1 MLHKKIAVLA
11 VFALF
16 FGLVGSASAHTH
28 QVVGNYEVEVGW
40 QSEPP
45 TVGKEN
51 AITVMITP
59 APVDETTVDDMA
71 DEEIPDNSNQTM
83 TESEHD
89 EMADDAMAESEHDDE
104 AEHDEEGGITGL
116 ASVLEVSITV
126 DDEKTDLTLIEDDE
140 TPGLYIGK
148 YTPTKVGQ
156 PLVHVFGTI
165 NEDTVEVTF
174 HPEEIESVH
183 ATPIQQQNDGV
194 EPRDVVCPDD
204 LVLLG
209 KKTSGIAVCVTQKTA
224 DLLLARDWAF
234 HFE

>member
-1 MLHKKIAVLA
+1 MLHKKITVLA